1 MFDMPEEILDGL
13 KQIAQAQQ
21 SLMLLNE
28 YKGVPVSYEA
38 SIRGIE
44 AAAATFNVHKY
55 QAVCLT
61 LEGETTIQSKPLS
74 LAVRA
79 RVTAVDV
86 VQGTATL
93 TDFRAAVYTV
103 ARRLAIRV
111 KTNPPVSVEVL
122 IADQSMW
129 GWLENLSLI
138 GLGIYLPRAQI
149 MHDPQDVFQKD
160 MGLRIR
166 LHPPTEEA
174 PIELVGKVAHGT
186 PQQGTYRLGINLSA
200 DAEAQRA
207 IEGYI
212 ARRQAAIAH
221 ELQIIYDRMC
231 ARQSQRP
238 LS

>member
-1 MFDMPEEILDGL
+1 MRPVRRALVILLLILVVGLGAVFVYVRGRGFSARSEPGRLEE
-13 KQIAQAQQ
+13 
-21 SLMLLNE
+21 S
-28 YKGVPVSYEA
+28 V
-38 SIRGIE
+38 
-44 AAAATFNVHKY
+44 
-55 QAVCLT
+55 
-61 LEGETTIQSKPLS
+61 
-74 LAVRA
+74 A
-79 RVTAVDV
+79 R
-86 VQGTATL
+86 
-93 TDFRAAVYTV
+93 F

-221 ELQIIYDRMC
+221 ELQIVYDRMC